1 MTESASSLNYRQA
14 QLADLATQVLDLA
27 RRHGATAAE
36 AEVSEGVGQAVSVR
50 LGEVET
56 IEYTGDKGVGVTV
69 YLGQSK
75 GHASSSDFS
84 AAALEDTVKAAINI
98 ARFTAADPFAGLAD
112 PDRLAT
118 EFPDLSLCH
127 PWSLSVEDAI
137 ELARATEAAG
147 QAVDARVN
155 NSEGASVNTNLSQF
169 VYANSHGFCH
179 GQRPLISSSSE
190 KLRKVRMRTIA
201 PSTIMFCRVGATA
214 TVLMMSPATSSSRP
228 SRMARPRFWR

>member
-169 VYANSHGFCH
+169 VYANI
-179 GQRPLISSSSE
+179 QKTR
-190 KLRKVRMRTIA
+190 
-201 PSTIMFCRVGATA
+201 
-214 TVLMMSPATSSSRP
+214 
-228 SRMARPRFWR
+228 

>member
-98 ARFTAADPFAGLAD
+98 ARFTAAD
-112 PDRLAT
+112 
-118 EFPDLSLCH
+118 
-127 PWSLSVEDAI
+127 
-137 ELARATEAAG
+137 
-147 QAVDARVN
+147 
-155 NSEGASVNTNLSQF
+155 
-169 VYANSHGFCH
+169 HG
-179 GQRPLISSSSE
+179 
-190 KLRKVRMRTIA
+190 
-201 PSTIMFCRVGATA
+201 
-214 TVLMMSPATSSSRP
+214 
-228 SRMARPRFWR
+228 

>member
-84 AAALEDTVKAAINI
+84 AAA
-98 ARFTAADPFAGLAD
+98 
-112 PDRLAT
+112 
-118 EFPDLSLCH
+118 
-127 PWSLSVEDAI
+127 
-137 ELARATEAAG
+137 
-147 QAVDARVN
+147 
-155 NSEGASVNTNLSQF
+155 
-169 VYANSHGFCH
+169 
-179 GQRPLISSSSE
+179 
-190 KLRKVRMRTIA
+190 
-201 PSTIMFCRVGATA
+201 
-214 TVLMMSPATSSSRP
+214 
-228 SRMARPRFWR
+228 PRE